1 MMITLT
7 GVNAYLV
14 DKDLASLKAKLGPES
29 DLGTTR
35 IIGLETSLED
45 VTLELNSYSLFSK
58 LRLIIIYGGSKI
70 KGFDEYIQSSDF
82 DLPASTILV
91 LVEPSLDKRKGYF
104 KFLQKNTDFRQFNK
118 LSQLELVKWI
128 SSYVIKNDG
137 DISTSDAGYLV
148 ERLGDDQLLL
158 AQELDKL
165 ILYSKNINRKSID
178 ELTEQSPSSTIFE
191 LLDAAFSL
199 NPKKAL
205 RIYNEQRLLKVEPE
219 QILAMLSWQLNTLA
233 IYLSSKKL
241 TSSQILSKSGL
252 SPYTINRARQVATNL
267 TLSNLKSFVRELANL
282 DLASKTVNLDLDEG
296 LKNFIASLS
305 I

>member
-1 MMITLT
+1 MITLT

>member
-1 MMITLT
+1 MITLT

-267 TLSNLKSFVRELANL
+267 TLSNLKSFVRELATL